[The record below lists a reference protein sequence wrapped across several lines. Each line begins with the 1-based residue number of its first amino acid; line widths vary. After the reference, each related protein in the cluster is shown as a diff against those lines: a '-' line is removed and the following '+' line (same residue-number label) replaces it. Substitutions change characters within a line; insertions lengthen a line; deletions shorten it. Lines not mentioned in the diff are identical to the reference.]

1 VHIRSLTKSA
11 APGLRV
17 AGLAA
22 RGAAGARLRAARV
35 VDDFFVAPALQ
46 EAALDVVTAAGWR
59 RHRGRVAAELRER
72 RAALLGA
79 IRRHLPAVRVDA
91 PPAGGFHVWVALPEG
106 SDDEAVAAAAAR
118 AGVVVTAG
126 RPWFPGE
133 PPAPFLRLSY
143 AAAPPDALERGVRL
157 LAGCLA

>member
-35 VDDFFVAPALQ
+35 VDDFFVAPPLQ
-46 EAALDVVTAAGWR
+46 EAALEVVSSPGWR
-59 RHRGRVAAELRER
+59 RHRTRVAAELRER
-72 RAALLGA
+72 RGALLGA
-79 IRRHLPAVRVDA
+79 VRRHLPDARVDA
-91 PPAGGFHVWVALPEG
+91 PPGGGFHVWVALPDAE
-106 SDDEAVAAAAAR
+106 DDVALAAAAAR
-118 AGVVVTAG
+118 AGIVVSAG

-133 PPAPFLRLSY
+133 PPGPHLRLSY
-143 AAAPPDALERGVRL
+143 AAAPADALERGVRA
-157 LAGCLA
+157 LAAVR